1 MKILVTGGSGFI
13 GSNLCDFLVK
23 KSHKVTVVD
32 NLSTGKIS
40 NLVNI
45 IDEIDFFE
53 ERIEDFNF
61 NKCKSIDAVIHLAAQ
76 PSVPLSIADFKNSS
90 ISNLLGAIQVVN
102 YCKQKKIPLVYASS
116 SAIYGNLDKGDDAST
131 KVDLLSPY
139 AADKYAMEVYASTA
153 NKAYGL
159 SSIGLRFFN
168 VYGPRQDPSSPYS
181 GVISIFIDLMLKGLA
196 IQINGG
202 HQTRDFIYVSDAV
215 KLIYESLLISERNV
229 VCEKVNVLTG
239 ISKSIDFL
247 ADSLMTIIGKSVEK
261 KYRDLP
267 IGDPEVS
274 SGCIDKMINFFNLDS
289 SKLVQLDVGLKKT
302 VDFINNSDENKF

>member
-1 MKILVTGGSGFI
+1 MNILVTGGSGFI

-40 NLVNI
+40 NLVDI
-45 IDEIDFFE
+45 INEIDFFE
-53 ERIEDFNF
+53 EGIEDFNF
-61 NKCKSIDAVIHLAAQ
+61 IKCKTLDAVIHLAAQ
-76 PSVPLSIADFKNSS
+76 PSVSLSIADFKNSS
-90 ISNLLGAIQVVN
+90 ISNLLGTIQVVN
-102 YCKQKKIPLVYASS
+102 YCKQKKIPLIYASS
-116 SAIYGNLDKGDDAST
+116 SAIYGNLDKGDDTSA

-139 AADKYAMEVYASTA
+139 AADKYAMEVYASVA

-202 HQTRDFIYVSDAV
+202 YQTRDFIYVNDVV
-215 KLIYESLLISERNV
+215 KLIYESILISKRNV

-239 ISKSIDFL
+239 VSKSIDFL

-261 KYRDLP
+261 KYTDLP
-267 IGDPEVS
+267 VGDPEFS
-274 SGCIDKMINFFNLDS
+274 SGYIDKMIALFNLNS
-289 SKLVQLDVGLKKT
+289 SELIELDIGLKKT
-302 VDFINNSDENKF
+302 VDFINNSYENKF